1 MGSILPRTGGG
12 VTHLCTL
19 TPEQHPASLKEP
31 NCLETGSCSNVVWE
45 LFLAALMANR
55 SNGVK

>member
-12 VTHLCTL
+12 VKHLCTL

-31 NCLETGSCSNVVWE
+31 NCLKTDSCSIVGWNRFV
-45 LFLAALMANR
+45 AALMANR